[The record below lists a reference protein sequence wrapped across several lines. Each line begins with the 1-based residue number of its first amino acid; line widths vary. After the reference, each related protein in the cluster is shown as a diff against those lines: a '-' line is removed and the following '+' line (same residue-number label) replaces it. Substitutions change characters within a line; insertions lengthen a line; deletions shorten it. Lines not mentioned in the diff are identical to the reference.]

1 MQDILVENGK
11 CTGLKAVSAEANRA
25 RLEAMEAEEAVKTQE
40 EIQPGGEIP
49 VEIYAQDTILA
60 SGGIGGRYAH
70 STNYPHLTG
79 DALDIAKNTM
89 CVWNIWIMCRSIRQ
103 RCIPRDRAADS

>member
-1 MQDILVENGK
+1 MENGK

-70 STNYPHLTG
+70 STNYPHLYRG
-79 DALDIAKNTM
+79 
-89 CVWNIWIMCRSIRQ
+89 C
-103 RCIPRDRAADS
+103 P